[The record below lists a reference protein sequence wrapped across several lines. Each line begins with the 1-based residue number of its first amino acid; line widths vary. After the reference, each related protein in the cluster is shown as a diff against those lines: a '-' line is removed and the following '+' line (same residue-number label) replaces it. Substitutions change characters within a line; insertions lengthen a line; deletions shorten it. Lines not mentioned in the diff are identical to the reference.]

1 MTPWALMNL
10 LHFSI
15 PVLPTAAASSLLHL
29 TCLEP
34 CAVAM
39 AKSLVSH
46 AACRWHMVRTSKVTQ
61 VTLVYFSFGCTFG
74 SSSSSAAV
82 GKDTHFAAILRC
94 ELFCNVWLSSKIL
107 NLPSRSTDLKKEDSI
122 GFVRQSASIIAV
134 EIQRHCE
141 CPSACCLISI
151 TSTVVLH
158 SSQLGTA
165 SLVTKSYKLLQS
177 VISRALGHA

>member
-15 PVLPTAAASSLLHL
+15 PVLPAAAASSLLHL

-39 AKSLVSH
+39 AKSLIPQ
-46 AACRWHMVRTSKVTQ
+46 AACRWHMVRTSFAIQ
-61 VTLVYFSFGCTFG
+61 FTLVYFSFGCTFG

-82 GKDTHFAAILRC
+82 GKDTHLAAILRC

-107 NLPSRSTDLKKEDSI
+107 NLPSRSIDLRKEDSI

-134 EIQRHCE
+134 EIQRHCK
-141 CPSACCLISI
+141 CPSACCFMSI
-151 TSTVVLH
+151 TSTVVIH
-158 SSQLGTA
+158 SSQLCTA
-165 SLVTKSYKLLQS
+165 SLVTN
-177 VISRALGHA
+177 